1 MGLIINAT
9 EEKSITIVGT
19 EITLES
25 VYGRIEFAGRADGK
39 TLEIAIA
46 TYASK
51 EAFESGAS
59 ALSTDVPQGNFTVEI
74 LPTEIQ
80 SIDTA
85 HEYGK
90 QAFEQMGYEVVI
102 DLTA

>member
-1 MGLIINAT
+1 MGLIISG
-9 EEKSITIVGT
+9 KITITGT
-19 EITLES
+19 EIEVPT

-39 TLEIAIA
+39 TLEVAVS

-51 EAFESGAS
+51 EAFESKAS
-59 ALSTDVPQGNFTVEI
+59 VLSTNVQQGSFTVEI
-74 LPTEIQ
+74 QATELQ
-80 SIDTA
+80 SINIA

-102 DLTA
+102 DL

>member
-1 MGLIINAT
+1 MGLIISG
-9 EEKSITIVGT
+9 KITITGT
-19 EITLES
+19 EIVVPS

-39 TLEIAIA
+39 TLEVAVA

-51 EAFESGAS
+51 EAFTSGAS
-59 ALSTDVPQGNFTVEI
+59 VLSTNVQQGRFNAEI
-74 LPTEIQ
+74 LPTELQ

-90 QAFEQMGYEVVI
+90 QAFEQLGYTVEI
-102 DLTA
+102 DM

>member
-9 EEKSITIVGT
+9 EENSITIVGT
-19 EITLES
+19 DIALKS

-39 TLEIAIA
+39 TLEIAVS

-51 EAFESGAS
+51 EAFESKAS
-59 ALSTDVPQGNFTVEI
+59 VLSTNVQQGSFTVEI
-74 LPTEIQ
+74 QATEMQ

-90 QAFEQMGYEVVI
+90 QAFEQLGYTVI
-102 DLTA
+102 IDM

>member
-9 EEKSITIVGT
+9 EQNSITIVGT

-39 TLEIAIA
+39 TLEVAVA

-59 ALSTDVPQGNFTVEI
+59 VLSTNVQQGSFNAEI
-74 LPTEIQ
+74 LPTELQ

-90 QAFEQMGYEVVI
+90 QAFEQLGYSVEI
-102 DLTA
+102 DL

>member
-1 MGLIINAT
+1 MGLLINST
-9 EEKSITIVGT
+9 EENKITITGT
-19 EITLES
+19 EIDVPS

-51 EAFESGAS
+51 DAYKSGAS
-59 ALSTDVPQGNFTVEI
+59 ALSTDVPQGNFNVEI

-85 HEYGK
+85 HKYAK
-90 QAFEQMGYEVVI
+90 IAYEQMGYEVII
-102 DLTA
+102 DLTL

>member
-1 MGLIINAT
+1 MGLII
-9 EEKSITIVGT
+9 EGKIKIVGT

-39 TLEIAIA
+39 TLEVAVA

-51 EAFESGAS
+51 AAFESGAS
-59 ALSTDVPQGNFTVEI
+59 ILSTDVQQGTFNAEI
-74 LPTEIQ
+74 LPTELQ

-90 QAFEQMGYEVVI
+90 KAFEQLGYTVVI
-102 DLTA
+102 DM

>member
-1 MGLIINAT
+1 MGLIISAT
-9 EEKSITIVGT
+9 EEKTITIVGT
-19 EITLES
+19 DIALKS

-39 TLEIAIA
+39 TLEVAVA

-51 EAFESGAS
+51 EAFISGAS
-59 ALSTDVPQGNFTVEI
+59 VLSTNVQQGSFNAEI
-74 LPTEIQ
+74 LPTELQ

-90 QAFEQMGYEVVI
+90 QAFEQLGYSVEI
-102 DLTA
+102 DM

>member
-1 MGLIINAT
+1 MGLIIKAT
-9 EEKSITIVGT
+9 EEKSIKIVGT

-25 VYGRIEFAGRADGK
+25 VYGRIEFAGRANGK

-51 EAFESGAS
+51 EAFEAS
-59 ALSTDVPQGNFTVEI
+59 ASAMSTDVQQGSFTVDI
-74 LPTEIQ
+74 QPTESQ

-90 QAFEQMGYEVVI
+90 LAYEQMGYEVII
-102 DLTA
+102 DMV

>member
-19 EITLES
+19 DITLKS

-39 TLEIAIA
+39 TLEVAVA

-51 EAFESGAS
+51 EAFTSGAS
-59 ALSTDVPQGNFTVEI
+59 VLSTNVQQGSFNVEI

-85 HEYGK
+85 HTYAVK
-90 QAFEQMGYEVVI
+90 AFEQLGYECVI
-102 DLTA
+102 DLV

>member
-1 MGLIINAT
+1 MGLIISG
-9 EEKSITIVGT
+9 KITITGT
-19 EITLES
+19 EIEVPS

-39 TLEIAIA
+39 TLEVAVA

-51 EAFESGAS
+51 EAFTSGAS
-59 ALSTDVPQGNFTVEI
+59 VLSTNVQQGSFNAEI
-74 LPTEIQ
+74 LPKELQ

-90 QAFEQMGYEVVI
+90 QAFEQLGYTVEI
-102 DLTA
+102 DM

>member
-1 MGLIINAT
+1 MGLIISG
-9 EEKSITIVGT
+9 KITITGT
-19 EITLES
+19 EIEVPN

-39 TLEIAIA
+39 TLEVAVA

-59 ALSTDVPQGNFTVEI
+59 VLSTNVQQGSFNAEI
-74 LPTEIQ
+74 LPTELQ
-80 SIDTA
+80 SINTA

-90 QAFEQMGYEVVI
+90 QAFEQLGYSVEI
-102 DLTA
+102 DL

>member
-1 MGLIINAT
+1 MGLIIKAT
-9 EEKSITIVGT
+9 EEKSIKIVGT

-25 VYGRIEFAGRADGK
+25 VYGRIEFAGRANGK

-51 EAFESGAS
+51 EAFEAS
-59 ALSTDVPQGNFTVEI
+59 ASTMSTDVHQGSFTVEI
-74 LPTEIQ
+74 QPTESQ

-90 QAFEQMGYEVVI
+90 LAYKQMGYEVI
-102 DLTA
+102 IQL

>member
-1 MGLIINAT
+1 MGLIISG
-9 EEKSITIVGT
+9 KITITGT
-19 EITLES
+19 EIEVPS

-39 TLEIAIA
+39 TLEVAVA

-51 EAFESGAS
+51 AAFESGAS
-59 ALSTDVPQGNFTVEI
+59 ILSTTVQQGTFNAEI
-74 LPTEIQ
+74 LPTELQ

-90 QAFEQMGYEVVI
+90 QAFEQLGYTVEI
-102 DLTA
+102 DM

>member
-1 MGLIINAT
+1 MGLLINGT
-9 EEKSITIVGT
+9 EENKITITGT
-19 EITLES
+19 EIEVPS

-51 EAFESGAS
+51 DAFKSGAS
-59 ALSTDVPQGNFTVEI
+59 VFSTSVQQGNLTVE
-74 LPTEIQ
+74 LQQGEEQ

-85 HEYGK
+85 MLYGK
-90 QAFEQMGYEVVI
+90 IAYEQMGYLVSIV
-102 DLTA
+102 L